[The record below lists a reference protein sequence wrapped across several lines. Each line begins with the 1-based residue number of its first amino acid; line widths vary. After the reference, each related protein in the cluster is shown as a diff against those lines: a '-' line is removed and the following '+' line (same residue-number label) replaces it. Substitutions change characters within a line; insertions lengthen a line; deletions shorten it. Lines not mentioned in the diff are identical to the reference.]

1 MNPTAMTREQMME
14 EVRRLD
20 EMARGRHGISEEIM
34 LNQIREMRNSNIL
47 SGMMTTE
54 QVQKAFPSKRD

>member
-47 SGMMTTE
+47 SEMMTTE
-54 QVQKAFPSKRD
+54 QVQKTFPSKRD